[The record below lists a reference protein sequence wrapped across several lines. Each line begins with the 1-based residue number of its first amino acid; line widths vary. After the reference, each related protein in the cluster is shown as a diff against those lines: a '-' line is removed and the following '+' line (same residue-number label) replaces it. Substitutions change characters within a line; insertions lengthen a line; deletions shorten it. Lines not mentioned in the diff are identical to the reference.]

1 MSQHRKTVRSIRS
14 REDHELF
21 KVTIPSFNPQLV
33 HSLLMAVAP
42 GDYLRPNQP
51 FATLRLHK
59 PPAQDKD
66 QEGQEGNSD
75 WLEESLTTH
84 MGGTVER
91 LGASFSIGEEGWSL
105 KEGAKRGSLELL
117 FLRQCQHFVK
127 K

>member
-1 MSQHRKTVRSIRS
+1 MSQHRKTVRTIRS

-21 KVTIPSFNPQLV
+21 KVTIPTYNPQLV
-33 HSLLMAVAP
+33 HSLLMAVSP
-42 GDYLRPNQP
+42 GDYLRPSQP

-59 PPAQDKD
+59 PPSQDK
-66 QEGQEGNSD
+66 GQEGNSE
-75 WLEESLTTH
+75 WVEESLTTH

-117 FLRQCQHFVK
+117 FLRQCRHFVK